1 MVGYMNNPYSYL
13 QVLLKERR
21 QILLIIITL
30 LTDPLEGLI
39 QGQDL
44 QGDKDLQHLHL
55 LEGRHGHAQETE
67 GIIVTGTD

>member
-1 MVGYMNNPYSYL
+1 M
-13 QVLLKERR
+13 
-21 QILLIIITL
+21 LIIITL